1 MIHPSPII
9 AVDDNQGELDAIVAE
24 LRRQDLAC
32 LPVKVTSVKP
42 DIRKPLKGVRLVF
55 FDINYLPGTA
65 SDAVLFNTAAA
76 VLEQV
81 LAPDNGPY
89 VLITWSSKSDKH
101 EQLMQHFAD
110 QVPEIPAP
118 AASGFL
124 RKELFTTPRPKG
136 SAPLNLAQE
145 IRMVLEA
152 HPQVEALMQWE
163 GAARRAAGEVICSL
177 LDLTPRSARFQGTAS
192 NQLHGI
198 LSKVA
203 VEAVG
208 EAGAKADRRGAVHE
222 ALVPILFDRLV
233 HHDAIGGEAEMWAR
247 AIDFKTAPVVSQADG
262 RLLNGLSHIAR
273 KESGPMDPGD
283 RGVVFTVPPSAAG
296 LLADRTGLS
305 LAKIAADFVQMQGLP
320 GNQPRPP
327 VDLAVLDQHARWV
340 FVGVRAI
347 CDQAH
352 DKGVLR
358 PVVLG
363 LEIPADWKVGKGGP
377 LQRVMHGALS
387 ETPAFALPAAAGAAL
402 PARRLLIDWHWAV
415 SLSAAEMARADV
427 LYRIREPLM
436 SQVSTQMGG
445 YISRPGIINF
455 DA

>member
-1 MIHPSPII
+1 MKVA
-9 AVDDNQGELDAIVAE
+9 AV
-24 LRRQDLAC
+24 R
-32 LPVKVTSVKP
+32 P
-42 DIRKPLKGVRLVF
+42 DIRQPLKGVRLVF
-55 FDINYLPGTA
+55 FDINYLPGTPN
-65 SDAVLFNTAAA
+65 DTMLFNTAAA
-76 VLEQV
+76 VLERV

-101 EQLMQHFAD
+101 EHLMQHFAD

-124 RKELFTTPRPKG
+124 KKEMFTTPRAQDEP
-136 SAPLNLAQE
+136 PLDLAQE
-145 IRMVLEA
+145 ICTVLEA
-152 HPQVEALMQWE
+152 HPQVEALTQWE

-177 LDLTPRSARFQGTAS
+177 LDLTPRGARFQGTAG

-198 LSKVA
+198 LSRIA
-203 VEAVG
+203 LDAVG

-233 HHDAIGGEAEMWAR
+233 HHDPVDREADMWAR
-247 AIDFKTAPVVSQADG
+247 AIDFETAPAVSQADG

-273 KESGPMDPGD
+273 QGSGPMDPGD

-296 LLADRTGLS
+296 LLADRTGLP

-363 LEIPADWKVGKGGP
+363 LDTG
-377 LQRVMHGALS
+377 
-387 ETPAFALPAAAGAAL
+387 
-402 PARRLLIDWHWAV
+402 
-415 SLSAAEMARADV
+415 
-427 LYRIREPLM
+427 
-436 SQVSTQMGG
+436 
-445 YISRPGIINF
+445 
-455 DA
+455 

>member
-9 AVDDNQGELDAIVAE
+9 AVDDDQGELDAIVAA
-24 LRRQDLAC
+24 LRERDIAC
-32 LPVKVTSVKP
+32 LPVKVTAAKP
-42 DIRKPLKGVRLVF
+42 NVRQRLKGVRLVF
-55 FDINYLPGTA
+55 FDINYLPGTPN
-65 SDAVLFNTAAA
+65 DAILFETAAA
-76 VLEQV
+76 VLADV

-101 EQLMQHFAD
+101 AKLMKYFAES
-110 QVPEIPAP
+110 VPEIPTP

-124 RKELFTTPRPKG
+124 QKELFLAPRPEGEDRLDLSQQIG
-136 SAPLNLAQE
+136 S
-145 IRMVLEA
+145 VLEA

-177 LDLTPRSARFQGTAS
+177 LDLTPRGARFQGTAS
-192 NQLHGI
+192 DQLHGI
-198 LSKVA
+198 LSKISLD
-203 VEAVG
+203 AVG
-208 EAGAKADRRGAVHE
+208 EAGAKADRRGAIHE

-233 HHDAIGGEAEMWAR
+233 HHDPVGDEVAMWTR
-247 AIDFKTAPVVSQADG
+247 AIDFATAPAVSQADG

-273 KESGPMDPGD
+273 QGSGPMDPGD
-283 RGVVFTVPPSAAG
+283 RGVVFTVRPSAAG
-296 LLADRTGLS
+296 LLADRTGLP

-363 LEIPADWKVGKGGP
+363 LEIPADWKVGKGAP

-387 ETPAFALPAAAGAAL
+387 ETPAFALPSAAGAAL
-402 PARRLLIDWHWAV
+402 PAKRLLIDWHWAL
-415 SLSAAEMARADV
+415 SLSAAEMAQAEV